1 MGLRDVERRI
11 ERGVEGAVGRL
22 FRSSVDRIE
31 VAKRIER
38 EMDAGVVTSRL
49 GSPRMPNVFTVRLN
63 PRDADRL
70 GASTIEFERELVQRA
85 RAHARD
91 AGCSLDGPLVVRVTT
106 TASVPVGTMEVIGRA
121 ESTIDGVPP
130 GTLVFPDGE
139 RLDLT
144 GVTGSVV
151 RVGRDNSADIVLS
164 DDLVSRRHARFR
176 PSERGWVLE
185 DLESTN
191 GTRVNGF
198 RTRAQ
203 LLTDGDTITIGA
215 STFTFDAS

>member
-22 FRSSVDRIE
+22 FRSSVNRIE
-31 VAKRIER
+31 VTKRLER
-38 EMDAGVVTSRL
+38 ELDAGAATGRL
-49 GSPRMPNVFTVRLN
+49 GTPTMPNVLLVGIN

-70 GASTIEFERELVQRA
+70 EVPLVELERELVAHCRS
-85 RAHARD
+85 HARD
-91 AGCSLDGPLVVRVTT
+91 AGCGFDGPLVVRIGP
-106 TASVPVGTMEVIGRA
+106 TARVPVGTMEVTSRT
-121 ESTIDGVPP
+121 ETSVDGVPP
-130 GTLVFPDGE
+130 GTLVLPGGE
-139 RLDLT
+139 RVDLT
-144 GVTGSVV
+144 AGGGVAVHI
-151 RVGRDNSADIVLS
+151 GRDHDGDIVLS
-164 DDLVSRRHARFR
+164 DDLASRRHARFR
-176 PSERGWVLE
+176 PSERGWILE

-198 RTRAQ
+198 RTRIQ